1 MKNLI
6 NSIRENFDIFKNIIK
21 LADKKVQFIFYSESK
36 YYQKYN
42 YILIDQ
48 LAKKYPNQIFYVSS
62 DKEDKYNNFKVN
74 NLYIGNGILMHL
86 FFSSIKAKYF
96 FLTLTDLGNHFLKK
110 KNNIDNYVYYFHSP
124 DSTFKSYTAGAFDNY
139 DIILCNGPYQ
149 TNEIR
154 FRENLKT
161 IKKKKLIPSGYF
173 YFDYSLQNIDLK
185 QNNDEIL
192 VAPSWSYKH
201 SDYID
206 KNFVKI
212 IEQLLKKNYKVTFRP
227 HPEHFKRSKKILH
240 IINESFKKNENY
252 KFDDHKDNIGSMQNA
267 KCLITDESG
276 ISMEYLV
283 LFNRPVLILSEIE
296 KTHNKD
302 YLEFKDFIPI
312 EKELNKNF
320 SQIFKYDQIEN
331 IDSLIEKSIIKFK
344 SKNSLLKNFIKKNFY
359 NFGKVK
365 IEFEKILE
373 NRMFD

>member
-1 MKNLI
+1 M
-6 NSIRENFDIFKNIIK
+6 
-21 LADKKVQFIFYSESK
+21 
-36 YYQKYN
+36 
-42 YILIDQ
+42 
-48 LAKKYPNQIFYVSS
+48 
-62 DKEDKYNNFKVN
+62 
-74 NLYIGNGILMHL
+74 
-86 FFSSIKAKYF
+86 
-96 FLTLTDLGNHFLKK
+96 TDLGNHFLKK